1 MNKYENYFKSQ
12 KHDIK
17 KDLINTYIKYNDKY
31 LISNGYGIVM
41 VNNIPD
47 DFSENI
53 KYNYTITSMFDNWY
67 IKAEACNSTEYYKI
81 DIDTV
86 KNNVKTDT
94 YGYKVINMES
104 VADFRESKNYSID
117 YGLLKKLI
125 ALIGYK
131 ELCIMVVYSA
141 GTNDYLP
148 VIKLIGKDNQVGYM
162 LPMGR
167 F

>member
-1 MNKYENYFKSQ
+1 MNKYESYFKSQ
-12 KHDIK
+12 KHDIR
-17 KDLINTYIKYNDKY
+17 KDLINTFIKYNDKY

-47 DFSENI
+47 NFSENE
-53 KYNYTITSMFDNWY
+53 KYGYTITSMFDKWY

-81 DIDTV
+81 DIDVV

-104 VADFRESKNYSID
+104 VANFRESKNYSID
-117 YGLLKKLI
+117 YGLVKKLI
-125 ALIGYK
+125 TLIGYK
-131 ELCIMVVYSA
+131 ELYIMVVYSA

-148 VIKLIGKDNQVGYM
+148 VIRLNGKNNQVGYL
-162 LPMGR
+162 LPMR
-167 F
+167 RY